1 VTNWSANGSRLR
13 RGRPPLSSGAAA
25 QDLATA
31 RGDGGFRYK
40 TLDVKRVYYISLEYY
55 MGRTLQ
61 NTVINL
67 GMDESIGQMLHEL
80 GAHPFGRRRTSVGS
94 ARWR

>member
-1 VTNWSANGSRLR
+1 M
-13 RGRPPLSSGAAA
+13 
-25 QDLATA
+25 
-31 RGDGGFRYK
+31 
-40 TLDVKRVYYISLEYY
+40 KRVYYISLEYY

-80 GAHPFGRRRTSVGS
+80 GAHPFGRRRTGVGS

>member
-1 VTNWSANGSRLR
+1 M
-13 RGRPPLSSGAAA
+13 
-25 QDLATA
+25 
-31 RGDGGFRYK
+31 
-40 TLDVKRVYYISLEYY
+40 KRVYYISLEYY

-80 GAHPFGRRRTSVGS
+80 GAHPFGRPRTGVGS
-94 ARWR
+94 ARLRLSMPGLNLQRRVQG